1 MANFFTKLFG
11 TKSQR
16 DLKQLNPILD
26 KCLAAYD
33 EIEKLSNDELRA
45 KTVDFKTTIHSAIES
60 EQKQV
65 DELKSR
71 IDSELDMAV
80 EEKQRIY
87 TQIEDLEKKI
97 YDKTQNVL
105 NDLLPEAFAVVKATA
120 KRFAENE
127 KVEVTA
133 NEHDKYLAAS
143 RDNVNI
149 VGDKAYYDNS
159 WIAGGTRITWNMV
172 HYDVQL
178 IGGTV
183 LHQGKI
189 AEMATGEGKTLV
201 ATLPIYLNALPG
213 KGVHVV
219 TVNDYLA
226 KRDSEWMGMLFE
238 FHGLSVDCIDKHE
251 PNSEERRRAYNADI
265 TYGTNNEFGF
275 DYLRDNMCSNTREI
289 VQREHNYAI
298 VDEVDSVLIDDAR
311 TPLIISGP
319 TPKGDDQEF
328 ERFCPVIE
336 KVYNAQKQL
345 VTQILASAKSKLQD
359 ANRTPEQEK
368 EGGVLLLRALFF
380 GRP

>member
-45 KTVDFKTTIHSAIES
+45 KTVDFKTTIHSAIET

-159 WIAGGTRITWNMV
+159 WIAGGTRIT
-172 HYDVQL
+172 
-178 IGGTV
+178 
-183 LHQGKI
+183 
-189 AEMATGEGKTLV
+189 
-201 ATLPIYLNALPG
+201 
-213 KGVHVV
+213 
-219 TVNDYLA
+219 
-226 KRDSEWMGMLFE
+226 
-238 FHGLSVDCIDKHE
+238 
-251 PNSEERRRAYNADI
+251 
-265 TYGTNNEFGF
+265 
-275 DYLRDNMCSNTREI
+275 
-289 VQREHNYAI
+289 
-298 VDEVDSVLIDDAR
+298 
-311 TPLIISGP
+311 
-319 TPKGDDQEF
+319 
-328 ERFCPVIE
+328 
-336 KVYNAQKQL
+336 
-345 VTQILASAKSKLQD
+345 
-359 ANRTPEQEK
+359 
-368 EGGVLLLRALFF
+368 
-380 GRP
+380 

>member
-149 VGDKAYYDNS
+149 VVDKAYYDNS

-219 TVNDYLA
+219 NVNEYLA
-226 KRDSEWMGMLFE
+226 
-238 FHGLSVDCIDKHE
+238 
-251 PNSEERRRAYNADI
+251 
-265 TYGTNNEFGF
+265 
-275 DYLRDNMCSNTREI
+275 
-289 VQREHNYAI
+289 
-298 VDEVDSVLIDDAR
+298 
-311 TPLIISGP
+311 
-319 TPKGDDQEF
+319 
-328 ERFCPVIE
+328 
-336 KVYNAQKQL
+336 
-345 VTQILASAKSKLQD
+345 
-359 ANRTPEQEK
+359 
-368 EGGVLLLRALFF
+368 
-380 GRP
+380 